1 MEQLQTYAADV
12 HSQFGEDGIIA
23 EILDRIAVTSEP
35 TRWCVEFGAADG
47 VWLSNTCNLIRERN
61 YRAVLIEA
69 DSERAAELAV
79 NHPQPGVIKLSRR
92 VGLDGE
98 DRLESIL
105 AESGL
110 PLDFDLLSI
119 DIDGCDYWVLNSIE
133 TYQPR
138 VIVIEF
144 NPSIPNCVEF
154 VQPRDFSV
162 QQGASPLSLV
172 KLAESKGYELVA
184 TTFVNLILVRS
195 DLCEAVLGV
204 GNTPASLDEL
214 RDDSECITHVFAGY
228 DGTLLFSRPSVSLPW
243 HQLVVDTKRL
253 QPLPR
258 LWRSYP
264 GNWPTGGLREK
275 SWRIFRRLRS
285 GISWSRWSSI

>member
-69 DSERAAELAV
+69 DSERAAKLAV
-79 NHPQPGVIKLSRR
+79 NHPQSGVIKLSRR

-119 DIDGCDYWVLNSIE
+119 DIDGCDYWVLDSIE

-204 GNTPASLDEL
+204 GNAPASLDEL
-214 RDDSECITHVFAGY
+214 RDDSECTTHVFAGY

-285 GISWSRWSSI
+285 GISWSRWTSI

>member
-23 EILDRIAVTSEP
+23 EILDRIAVASEP

-69 DSERAAELAV
+69 DSERAAKLAV

-119 DIDGCDYWVLNSIE
+119 DIDGCDYWVLDSIE

-195 DLCEAVLGV
+195 DLCVAVLGV
-204 GNTPASLDEL
+204 GNAPASLDEL

-285 GISWSRWSSI
+285 GIRWSRWTSI

>member
-23 EILDRIAVTSEP
+23 EILDRIAVTIEP
-35 TRWCVEFGAADG
+35 TKWCVEFGAADG
-47 VWLSNTCNLIRERN
+47 VWLSNTCNLIRQRD
-61 YRAVLIEA
+61 YRAVLIEV
-69 DSERAAELAV
+69 DPDRAAQLAV
-79 NHPQPGVIKLSRR
+79 NHPQPEVIKLSRR
-92 VGLDGE
+92 VGFDGD

-105 AESGL
+105 AGSGL
-110 PLDFDLLSI
+110 PIDFDVLSI
-119 DIDGCDYWVLNSIE
+119 DIDGCDYWVLDSIE

-138 VIVIEF
+138 VIIIEF

-162 QQGASPLSLV
+162 QQGSSPLSLQ
-172 KLAESKGYELVA
+172 KLAASKGYELVA

-195 DLCEAVLGV
+195 DLCEAVLGL
-204 GNTPASLDEL
+204 GNEPASLDDL

-228 DGTLLFSRPSVSLPW
+228 DGTLLFSRPSVTLPW
-243 HQLVVDTKRL
+243 HHTAVDPMRL

-258 LWRSYP
+258 FWRSYP
-264 GNWPTGGLREK
+264 GDWPIRGLRTQ

-285 GISWSRWSSI
+285 GISWSRNSSI

>member
-1 MEQLQTYAADV
+1 MELLSTFAGDV

-23 EILDRIAVTSEP
+23 EILDRIAVTIEP

-69 DSERAAELAV
+69 DSERAAKLAV
-79 NHPQPGVIKLSRR
+79 NHPPPGVIKLSRR
-92 VGLDGE
+92 VGLDGK

-119 DIDGCDYWVLNSIE
+119 DIDGCDYWVLDSIE

-214 RDDSECITHVFAGY
+214 RDDSECINHVFAGY
-228 DGTLLFSRPSVSLPW
+228 DGTLLFSRPSVPLPW
-243 HQLVVDTKRL
+243 HQLVVDAKRL

-264 GNWPTGGLREK
+264 GNWSTGGLREK